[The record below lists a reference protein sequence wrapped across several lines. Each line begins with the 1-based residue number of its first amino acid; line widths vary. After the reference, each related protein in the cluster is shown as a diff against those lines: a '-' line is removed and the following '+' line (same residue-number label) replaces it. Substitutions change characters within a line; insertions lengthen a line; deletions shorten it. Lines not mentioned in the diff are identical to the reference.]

1 MNNWKDE
8 YKRKLVQLDESHK
21 LFNSHDRV
29 IVGLITGEPVG
40 ILENLAEHKEEFQD
54 VEIIGMGPINNC
66 SFLEPGYEDHIHLNS
81 MIFLSKQGRAA
92 YAENRAEFTPVHGS
106 AFTRNLTWE
115 YCQRYT
121 KDRLKVVIDVAPMD
135 EHGYFNLALSVGSIY
150 EIIHSGQ
157 AEVIVEVNENQP
169 ECFGDTYLH
178 ITEVSAVV
186 ENTHDIVTTAVAD
199 PSEKDIS
206 IAGYIADLIEDGST
220 LQLGIGS
227 MPNVLGKM
235 LVNKHDLG
243 AHSEMIGDAFM
254 ELWEAGVLT
263 GNKKSFEKRKII
275 SNFALGSQKCYDWIK
290 RNPAVEIRTSLHTN
304 DQFVIAKGHKPVSIN
319 QCMEVDLMGQFAAE
333 SIGHRQYS
341 GTGGHTDYV
350 AGVQRNPEG
359 KSFICLSSTAMVKDK
374 ATGEKKMVSKIKP
387 VFDIGT
393 PVTTTRVD
401 AQYVVTEYGVAYL
414 RAKSISERAKALIS
428 IAHPDF
434 RDELRFEARKYGFL

>member
-1 MNNWKDE
+1 MRNWRDE
-8 YKRKLVQLDESHK
+8 YKRKLVPLEDSHK
-21 LFNSHDRV
+21 LFHSHDRV

-40 ILENLAEHKEEFQD
+40 ILENLAKQKNDFED

-66 SFLEPGYEDHIHLNS
+66 SFLEPGYEDHIYLNS
-81 MIFLSKQGRAA
+81 MIFLNKMGRDA
-92 YAENRAEFTPVHGS
+92 YAERRAEFTPVHGS
-106 AFTRNLTWE
+106 AFTRNINWE
-115 YCQRYT
+115 YGQRYP
-121 KDRLKVVIDVAPMD
+121 KERLKVVIDVTPMD
-135 EHGYFNLALSVGSIY
+135 EHGYFNLALSVGSIH
-150 EIIHSGQ
+150 EIIHSGL

-178 ITEVSAVV
+178 ITEVSAIV
-186 ENTHDIVTTAVAD
+186 ENTHEIVTSAAAD
-199 PSEKDIS
+199 PDEKDIA

-220 LQLGIGS
+220 IQLGIGS

-235 LVNKHDLG
+235 LKDKKDLG

-263 GNKKSFEKRKII
+263 GNRKTFEKRKII
-275 SNFALGSQKCYDWIK
+275 SNFALGSQECYDWIK

-304 DQFVIAKGHKPVSIN
+304 DQFVIAKGNRPVSIN

-333 SIGHRQYS
+333 SIGHKQYS

-359 KSFICLSSTAMVKDK
+359 KSFICLNSTAMVRNKV
-374 ATGEKKMVSKIKP
+374 TGEKKMVSKIKP
-387 VFDIGT
+387 VFGLGT

-414 RAKSISERAKALIS
+414 RAKSISERANALIA

-434 RDELRFEARKYGFL
+434 RDELRFEAKKYGYL